1 MFNLDQEQGFGTWF
15 STMILIF
22 ASLLTLFQARNFSST
37 SGRMHIYWWLLGIGF
52 ILLSLDEVVGLHETV
67 NTVIQNSRW
76 TTFGAILVL
85 SMGVFFLPLLLI
97 LPTRTRLLFLMAG
110 VVDTGGA
117 VGIEWSTWRHED
129 NNQLD
134 TLAYNLWTALEEF
147 MEMTGIILYIYA
159 LLAHIVDIREE
170 TRLQLDFRPS
180 SVS

>member
-1 MFNLDQEQGFGTWF
+1 MDHIRCNPGAFNG
-15 STMILIF
+15 S
-22 ASLLTLFQARNFSST
+22 
-37 SGRMHIYWWLLGIGF
+37 
-52 ILLSLDEVVGLHETV
+52 
-67 NTVIQNSRW
+67 
-76 TTFGAILVL
+76 
-85 SMGVFFLPLLLI
+85 FFLPLLLI

-170 TRLQLDFRPS
+170 TRLQLDFRPP